1 MYVTCECGILY
12 QHDLGLH
19 SVGLK
24 SFKISGLPGLYGRK
38 CVRLTEFLV
47 LSTLVL
53 L

>member
-19 SVGLK
+19 SVGL
-24 SFKISGLPGLYGRK
+24 YGHK
-38 CVRLTEFLV
+38 CVGLTEFLV